1 MKTTYFLG
9 IDVGKEKFH
18 AALTVDGINYFVE
31 AVDNNASSI
40 KAYFKQLKAKFC
52 FDAKEQLIVCLEHTG
67 IYSYL
72 LLQYFTKEQ
81 IPTCV
86 EPALRIKQS
95 QGMQRGKTD
104 KVDATRI
111 AKYLFKNHKELKF
124 WQPKREV
131 IKKLQAFLA
140 LRDRY
145 IKAKNQFEVPIKEN
159 TAFLEKAI
167 SQAITAYSKKAIQSM
182 RKGIERVD
190 AEISA
195 LIKADSKLSAQ
206 MTLATSVTG
215 VGPIIAANII
225 VTTNE
230 FQDITNHK
238 KYACYSGVAPFPH
251 QSGKS
256 IKRKD
261 QVSHIAN
268 KKIKTILHMGARSA
282 IQYSPEIKN
291 FYGRKLAEGK
301 AVFSVLNAVCNKLI
315 SRVFVCIK
323 EQRIYQ
329 KDYQKALA

>member
-18 AALTVDGINYFVE
+18 GALTVDGINYFDE
-31 AVDNNASSI
+31 EVDNNTGSI
-40 KAYFKQLKAKFC
+40 KAFFKQLKAKFC
-52 FDAKEQLIVCLEHTG
+52 LDAKEQLIVCLEHTG
-67 IYSYL
+67 VYSYL
-72 LLQYFTKEQ
+72 LLQYFTKAQ
-81 IPTCV
+81 IRVCV

-95 QGMQRGKTD
+95 QGMQRGKND

-111 AKYLFKNHKELKF
+111 AKYLFKNHEELKF

-159 TAFLEKAI
+159 TAFLQKAI
-167 SQAITAYSKKAIQSM
+167 GQMITAYSKKAIQAM
-182 RKGIERVD
+182 KKGIERVD
-190 AEISA
+190 AEIAA
-195 LIKADSKLSAQ
+195 LIKTDSKLSTQ
-206 MTLATSVTG
+206 MKLATSVTG
-215 VGPIIAANII
+215 VGPIIAGHMI

-261 QVSHIAN
+261 QVSHLAN
-268 KKIKTILHMGARSA
+268 KKIKTVLHMGARSA
-282 IQYSPEIKN
+282 IQHSPEIKH
-291 FYGRKLAEGK
+291 FYERKLAEGK
-301 AVFSVLNAVCNKLI
+301 AEFSVLNAVCNKLI

-323 EQRIYQ
+323 EQRIYR
-329 KDYQKALA
+329 KDYQNALA

>member
-1 MKTTYFLG
+1 MKTRYFLG

-18 AALTVDGINYFVE
+18 AALTVDGINYFDQE
-31 AVDNNASSI
+31 VDNQAVSI
-40 KAYFKQLKAKFC
+40 QAYFKQLKAKFC
-52 FDAKEQLIVCLEHTG
+52 FNAKEQLSVCLEHTG

-72 LLQYFTKEQ
+72 LLQYFTEER
-81 IPTCV
+81 IPVCV

-95 QGMQRGKTD
+95 QGMQRGKND
-104 KVDATRI
+104 KVDAARI
-111 AKYLFKNHKELKF
+111 AKYLFKNHDELKF
-124 WQPKREV
+124 WQPKRQV
-131 IKKLQAFLA
+131 LKKLQAFLT

-167 SQAITAYSKKAIQSM
+167 SQSITAYSKQAIQAM
-182 RKGIERVD
+182 KKGIERVE

-195 LIKADSKLSAQ
+195 LIKADSKLSTQ
-206 MTLATSVTG
+206 MKLATSVTG
-215 VGPIIAANII
+215 VGPIIAAHMI

-238 KYACYSGVAPFPH
+238 KYACYSGVAPFPDR
-251 QSGKS
+251 SGKT
-256 IKRKD
+256 IKKD

-268 KKIKTILHMGARSA
+268 KKIKTLLHMGARSA
-282 IQYSPEIKN
+282 IQHSPEIKH
-291 FYGRKLAEGK
+291 FYERKLAEGK
-301 AVFSVLNAVCNKLI
+301 ANCSVLNAVCNKLI

-329 KDYQKALA
+329 KDYKNALG

>member
-1 MKTTYFLG
+1 
-9 IDVGKEKFH
+9 
-18 AALTVDGINYFVE
+18 
-31 AVDNNASSI
+31 
-40 KAYFKQLKAKFC
+40 
-52 FDAKEQLIVCLEHTG
+52 LEHTG
-67 IYSYL
+67 VYSGL
-72 LLQYFTKEQ
+72 LLQYFTQKQ
-81 IPTCV
+81 ILVCV

-95 QGMQRGKTD
+95 QGMQRGKND
-104 KVDATRI
+104 KVDAKRI
-111 AKYLFKNHKELKF
+111 ARYLFKNHEELKV

-131 IKKLQAFLA
+131 VKKLQALLA

-145 IKAKNQFEVPIKEN
+145 IKAKNQFEVPIQEN
-159 TAFLEKAI
+159 TAFLEKSI
-167 SQAITAYSKKAIQSM
+167 SKTIIACSKKAIQTM
-182 RKGIERVD
+182 TKGVERVD

-195 LIKADSKLSAQ
+195 LIKADARLSAQ
-206 MTLATSVTG
+206 MKIATSVTG
-215 VGPIIAANII
+215 VGQVIATHMV

-268 KKIKTILHMGARSA
+268 KKIKTLLHMGARSA
-282 IQYSPEIKN
+282 IQYSPEIKQ
-291 FYGRKLAEGK
+291 FYDRKLAEGK
-301 AVFSVLNAVCNKLI
+301 SPFSVLNAVCNKLI

-329 KDYQKALA
+329 KHYQNALA

>member
-1 MKTTYFLG
+1 MKTRYFLG

-18 AALTVDGINYFVE
+18 AALTVDGINYFDE
-31 AVDNNASSI
+31 EVDNKAGSI

-52 FDAKEQLIVCLEHTG
+52 FDGKKQLIVCLEHTG
-67 IYSYL
+67 VYSGL
-72 LLQYFTKEQ
+72 LLQYFTQKQ
-81 IPTCV
+81 IRVCV

-95 QGMQRGKTD
+95 QGMQRGKND
-104 KVDATRI
+104 KVDAKRI
-111 AKYLFKNHKELKF
+111 ARYLFKNHEELKI

-131 IKKLQAFLA
+131 VKKLQALLA

-145 IKAKNQFEVPIKEN
+145 IKAKNQFEVPITEN
-159 TAFLEKAI
+159 TAFLAKSI
-167 SQAITAYSKKAIQSM
+167 SQTIIAYSKKAIQTM
-182 RKGIERVD
+182 TKGIERVD
-190 AEISA
+190 AEIAA
-195 LIKADSKLSAQ
+195 LIKDDAQLSTQ
-206 MTLATSVTG
+206 MKIATSVTG
-215 VGPIIAANII
+215 VGQVIAAHMV

-268 KKIKTILHMGARSA
+268 KKMKTLLHMGARSA
-282 IQYSPEIKN
+282 VQHSPEIKH
-291 FYGRKLAEGK
+291 FYARKLAEGK
-301 AVFSVLNAVCNKLI
+301 SSFSVLNAVCNKLI

-329 KDYQKALA
+329 KHYQNALA